1 MVRSEFDCDTAQLTD
16 HQLRAG
22 SVNYG
27 GGVLADLTVVEV
39 LGGLVPLVVAVL
51 TLAHFRWHRR
61 DEVYTQVAP
70 GELPALGSGD
80 ATARVRSGV
89 EWTGSVAPRFHAPD
103 GSTPALSGAVVDG
116 VVHGRDL
123 TATLVDLALRG
134 VVDLRQE
141 GDDWR
146 VSRTDTTAELAAH
159 ERAMLEAVLGGASSV
174 RLGELRRAEVAQRWR
189 KAEIAVYRTVVD
201 RGWYAKHPRSR
212 NGWLA
217 ALGLLLVLGAVIAG
231 VASGVAD
238 DHWRWVPL
246 GAGLGLG
253 GALLMRLGRGRTPR
267 TAAGSAARIQ
277 ALGYEKYLATAEA
290 NQLRR
295 EELAGEVRSMLPYA
309 VAFGV
314 APHVASVL
322 GEALRAARLA
332 EGAENALALAVDAA
346 LDPGVF
352 HLVSGLVDLGGALD
366 LPDVSHIGD
375 TMPDLGDIVPDDALS
390 TLVEGFEGL
399 GSALSSFAG
408 SIGDLVP
415 DGDVLD
421 GCDVGCIDF

>member
-1 MVRSEFDCDTAQLTD
+1 MP
-16 HQLRAG
+16 
-22 SVNYG
+22 
-27 GGVLADLTVVEV
+27 ADVTPLEV
-39 LGGLVPLVVAVL
+39 LGGLVPLVGAAL
-51 TLAHFRWHRR
+51 TLLWFRWRRR
-61 DEVYTQVAP
+61 DEVFTQVTP
-70 GELPALGSGD
+70 GEVPRLGSGD
-80 ATARVRSGV
+80 GSARVRRGV
-89 EWTGSVAPRFHAPD
+89 EWKGSVAPRFHVPD
-103 GSTPALSGAVVDG
+103 ESTPALSGTVIDG

-134 VVDLRQE
+134 IVSLERE

-146 VSRTDTTAELAAH
+146 VSRTGIDETSMAAH
-159 ERAMLEAVLGGASSV
+159 ERVLLDAVLGGSPSV
-174 RLGELRRAEVAQRWR
+174 RLGELRKAEVAHRWR
-189 KAEIAVYRTVVD
+189 EAEIAVYRAVVD

-217 ALGLLLVLGAVIAG
+217 ALGLVLVLGAAVAG

-246 GAGLGLG
+246 GVGLGVG
-253 GALLMRLGRGRTPR
+253 GALLVRLGRGRTPR
-267 TAAGSAARIQ
+267 TALGSAARIQ

-290 NQLRR
+290 HQLRR

-314 APHVASVL
+314 AAHVASVL
-322 GEALRAARLA
+322 GDALRAARIA
-332 EGAENALALAVDAA
+332 EGTETALAMAVDGA

-352 HLVSGLVDLGGALD
+352 QLMSGLVDLGGDLD
-366 LPDVSHIGD
+366 V
-375 TMPDLGDIVPDDALS
+375 PDLGALGDLVPDDAF
-390 TLVEGFEGL
+390 TALVDGFEGL

-408 SIGDLVP
+408 SIGDVIP

-421 GCDVGCIDF
+421 GCDGCGGCIDF

>member
-1 MVRSEFDCDTAQLTD
+1 MPV
-16 HQLRAG
+16 
-22 SVNYG
+22 
-27 GGVLADLTVVEV
+27 DLTLLEV
-39 LGGLVPLVVAVL
+39 LGGLVPLFVAVL
-51 TLAHFRWHRR
+51 TLLLFRRRRR
-61 DEVYTQVAP
+61 DEVFTQVTP
-70 GELPALGSGD
+70 GEVPRLGSGSGS
-80 ATARVRSGV
+80 ARVRRGV

-103 GSTPALSGAVVDG
+103 ESTPALSGAVVDG

-134 VVDLRQE
+134 VVSLEKE

-146 VSRTDTTAELAAH
+146 VSRTGQGEEAMATH
-159 ERAMLEAVLGGASSV
+159 ERAMLEAVLDGAPSV
-174 RLGELRRAEVAQRWR
+174 RVSELRRAEVAHRWR
-189 KAEIAVYRTVVD
+189 EAEIAVYRAVVD

-217 ALGLLLVLGAVIAG
+217 ALGLLLVVGAAVAG
-231 VASGVAD
+231 VVSGLAD

-246 GAGLGLG
+246 GVGLGLS

-267 TAAGSAARIQ
+267 TALGSAARVQ

-290 NQLRR
+290 HQLRR

-322 GEALRAARLA
+322 GDALRAARMA
-332 EGAENALALAVDAA
+332 EGAQNALALAVDSA

-352 HLVSGLVDLGGALD
+352 HLVSGLVDLGSELD
-366 LPDVSHIGD
+366 
-375 TMPDLGDIVPDDALS
+375 MPDLGALGDLAPDDAVT

-399 GSALSSFAG
+399 GSALSDFAG
-408 SIGDLVP
+408 SIGDVVP
-415 DGDVLD
+415 DGDLLD
-421 GCDVGCIDF
+421 GCDGCIDF

>member
-1 MVRSEFDCDTAQLTD
+1 MP
-16 HQLRAG
+16 
-22 SVNYG
+22 
-27 GGVLADLTVVEV
+27 ADLTPLEV
-39 LGGLVPLVVAVL
+39 LGGLVPLVVATL
-51 TLAHFRWHRR
+51 TLLLFRWRRR
-61 DEVYTQVAP
+61 DEVYTQVTP
-70 GELPALGSGD
+70 GEVPRLGSGD
-80 ATARVRSGV
+80 SSARVRRGV
-89 EWTGSVAPRFHAPD
+89 EWNGSVAPRFHVPD
-103 GSTPALSGAVVDG
+103 DSTPALSGAVVDG
-116 VVHGRDL
+116 IVHGRDL

-134 VVDLRQE
+134 IVSLEKE
-141 GDDWR
+141 GDDDWR
-146 VSRTDTTAELAAH
+146 VSRTGVGEDSMAAH
-159 ERAMLEAVLGGASSV
+159 ERVMLDAVLGGATSV
-174 RLGELRRAEVAQRWR
+174 RLSELRRAEVAQRWR
-189 KAEIAVYRTVVD
+189 EAEIAVYRAVVD

-217 ALGLLLVLGAVIAG
+217 ALGLLLVVGAAVAG

-246 GAGLGLG
+246 GVGLGVG

-290 NQLRR
+290 HQLRR

-322 GEALRAARLA
+322 GDALRAARLA
-332 EGAENALALAVDAA
+332 DGAQTALALAVDGA

-352 HLVSGLVDLGGALD
+352 QLVSGLVDLGGDLD
-366 LPDVSHIGD
+366 V
-375 TMPDLGDIVPDDALS
+375 PDLGALGDLVPDDAF
-390 TLVEGFEGL
+390 TALVDGFEGL

-408 SIGDLVP
+408 GIGDVIP

-421 GCDVGCIDF
+421 GCDGCSGCIDF